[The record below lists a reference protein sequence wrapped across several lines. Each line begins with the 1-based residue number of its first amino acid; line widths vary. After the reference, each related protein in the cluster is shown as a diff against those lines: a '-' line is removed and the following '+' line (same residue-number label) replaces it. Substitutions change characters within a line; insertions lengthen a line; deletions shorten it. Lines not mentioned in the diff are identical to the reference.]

1 MIIRENIVDVEEYRL
16 EEILNNKEV
25 DCKPEES
32 IYFDLEHYV
41 YKNLNVLVYL
51 ELVYTIR
58 KIKN

>member
-41 YKNLNVLVYL
+41 YKNSHLKYDMV
-51 ELVYTIR
+51 
-58 KIKN
+58 